1 MGLFNTSKEMLD
13 AIKSIVTDGRKQYS
27 EEQQEMDKIVAEKI
41 LSPKQ
46 KKIAAVAGDK
56 DKIDAADFAALRGGK
71 KVAEATGNPGP
82 VRKPVPASFKEKPSK
97 EDMAAWHAKQK
108 EEVDLEEGKR
118 LDSLVANLKG
128 ARAHLTGKPE
138 HSKAAADAHI
148 KAAKSNLS
156 PHYKPQQSGKE
167 NDVSKGTVG
176 DKTWSHLHGAKYHSI
191 NKEEVESVDE
201 MSSKEKMKKGLY
213 KKEAVERDTPGQHS
227 CAVHVKHSTFGE
239 GKALYSQHAEPDEA
253 GLIEWYDIMFE
264 HGIEKQV
271 PTSDLEVLEA
281 MSHGNHKGKK

>member
-13 AIKSIVTDGRKQYS
+13 AIKSIVTDGRKQYA

-56 DKIDAADFAALRGGK
+56 DKIDAADFAALRAGK

-82 VRKPVPASFKEKPSK
+82 VRKPIPHSFKEKPSK

-108 EEVDLEEGKR
+108 M
-118 LDSLVANLKG
+118 
-128 ARAHLTGKPE
+128 T
-138 HSKAAADAHI
+138 
-148 KAAKSNLS
+148 
-156 PHYKPQQSGKE
+156 
-167 NDVSKGTVG
+167 
-176 DKTWSHLHGAKYHSI
+176 
-191 NKEEVESVDE
+191 KEEVEVLDEGDFSDWHSDTINGHTIKAHHNYDSGSDSTYTGSVNGKRWKHNFDNSAAHRGMKEGDLVHRNNPHLSKDE
-201 MSSKEKMKKGLY
+201 AHAVAKYQDKHWELH
-213 KKEAVERDTPGQHS
+213 EATERDTPGQHS